1 MGIVTI
7 VIIVTNIIVMGFFRL
22 WVSSLHRHC
31 IVTGKGQS
39 PVLCGRNDDS
49 DDSDDTPYS

>member
-1 MGIVTI
+1 MGIVT
-7 VIIVTNIIVMGFFRL
+7 IVTNIIVMGFFRL